1 MIIGVPKE
9 IKNNENRV
17 AAVPGAVSVLT
28 HAGHKVLVENTAGLG
43 SGISDEEYV
52 AAGADII
59 SSRDEIFDK
68 ADIIWKVKEPQPEE
82 YALLREQQM
91 LFTYLHLAA
100 EPELIKVLMKNK
112 VIAIAY
118 ETVEVNRTTPLLAP
132 MSEVAGRMAT
142 QIGARFL
149 EKVNGGKG
157 MLLGGVPGVVPAN
170 VVIVGGGIVG
180 INAAKIAIGMGA
192 HVSVL
197 DNDPQRLRYLDDIFG
212 SKLDK
217 IMSNPQTL
225 AEAVARADLLIG
237 SVLIPGSKAPKLV
250 TKEMVA
256 SMQPGSVIID
266 VAVDQG
272 GCIET
277 IDHTTSHSE
286 PTYQLFGVLHY
297 AVPNIPAAVPRTS
310 TYALCNVT
318 LPYLLELAN
327 KGCEQVLNEKKPLTK
342 GFNVIDGKI
351 VCKAVAE
358 AHGLEYSEIA

>member
-327 KGCEQVLNEKKPLTK
+327 KG
-342 GFNVIDGKI
+342 
-351 VCKAVAE
+351 
-358 AHGLEYSEIA
+358 

>member
-1 MIIGVPKE
+1 
-9 IKNNENRV
+9 
-17 AAVPGAVSVLT
+17 
-28 HAGHKVLVENTAGLG
+28 
-43 SGISDEEYV
+43 
-52 AAGADII
+52 
-59 SSRDEIFDK
+59 
-68 ADIIWKVKEPQPEE
+68 
-82 YALLREQQM
+82 
-91 LFTYLHLAA
+91 
-100 EPELIKVLMKNK
+100 
-112 VIAIAY
+112 
-118 ETVEVNRTTPLLAP
+118 
-132 MSEVAGRMAT
+132 
-142 QIGARFL
+142 
-149 EKVNGGKG
+149 
-157 MLLGGVPGVVPAN
+157 
-170 VVIVGGGIVG
+170 
-180 INAAKIAIGMGA
+180 
-192 HVSVL
+192 
-197 DNDPQRLRYLDDIFG
+197 
-212 SKLDK
+212 
-217 IMSNPQTL
+217 MSNPQTL

-327 KGCEQVLNEKKPLTK
+327 KGCEQVLNEKTPLTK